1 MKHQQVASVLLLVV
15 LVALLVSVRFR
26 IEQPR
31 HVPSGFPA
39 RHAIDPGL
47 MMDVGSALVAK
58 REYLEAVVVFEMLVA
73 NFPDSSEA
81 EEALCQVGLCWFS
94 LDDDDQ
100 MAETWERF
108 LRKYPRS
115 RYASSIRKS
124 YRMLKRDRRIDSL
137 V

>member
-1 MKHQQVASVLLLVV
+1 MKHQQVASVLLFVV

-26 IEQPR
+26 IEQPSR
-31 HVPSGFPA
+31 VPSGFA
-39 RHAIDPGL
+39 VRHAIGPQL
-47 MMDVGSALVAK
+47 MMDVGNALVAQG
-58 REYLEAVVVFEMLVA
+58 EYLEAVVVFETLVTS
-73 NFPDSSEA
+73 FPNSSEA
-81 EEALCQVGLCWFS
+81 EEALCQAGLCWFS

-124 YRMLKRDRRIDSL
+124 YRMLKRDRTIDSL

>member
-1 MKHQQVASVLLLVV
+1 VKHQQVASVLLLVV

-58 REYLEAVVVFEMLVA
+58 REYLEAVSYTHLTLPTSDLV
-73 NFPDSSEA
+73 
-81 EEALCQVGLCWFS
+81 
-94 LDDDDQ
+94 
-100 MAETWERF
+100 
-108 LRKYPRS
+108 
-115 RYASSIRKS
+115 
-124 YRMLKRDRRIDSL
+124 
-137 V
+137 